1 MTPSALV
8 LGPPKFIGPL
18 GVMRS
23 LGRLGVPVYGLAHRH
38 LSMANSSRYCAGTV
52 NIGINGRPLGDPSRL
67 LEEFRDAGRGLG
79 EGCVLIPASDEWAI
93 FVACHA
99 DELAGAYVFARNAP
113 DLISTLASKEGL
125 AGLAHDFDL
134 PTPAIHVP
142 RSRED
147 AVAMAASINYPVIIK
162 PVQSRPGMT
171 VKAIA
176 NDQRD
181 LLASFDQMADS
192 AQSPNI
198 SIQEYIPGS
207 DQQSWLFNG
216 YFDAESR
223 CLAAFTGTKLR
234 QHPRGVGVASLAVT
248 RHNAELIEQS
258 VAFLTGVG
266 YRGPVDIDYRHDA
279 RDGLYKVVDVNPRV
293 GGVFRAFVDEAEMDI
308 ARAMY
313 LDLTHGEVRVG
324 SARDGRRWVKED
336 SDLVAFRYYR
346 DAEGLTLRAWIRSL
360 WGVEEGATLSRDDPL
375 PFVVAMVGVAFK
387 TIDGKRRHAGR
398 GLMRALR
405 RILVPRF
412 SSPGRRAA

>member
-23 LGRLGVPVYGLAHRH
+23 LGRLGVPVYGLAHRR

-52 NIGINGRPLGDPSRL
+52 DIGVNGRPLGDASRL
-67 LEEFRDAGRGLG
+67 LDEFRKAGRRLG
-79 EGCVLIPASDEWAI
+79 QGCVLIPASDEWAI

-99 DELAGAYVFARNAP
+99 DDLAGTYVFARNAP
-113 DLISTLASKEGL
+113 ELVSALASKEGL
-125 AGLAHDFDL
+125 ARLAHEFDL
-134 PTPAIHVP
+134 PTPAIYVP
-142 RSRED
+142 RSREG
-147 AVAMAASINYPVIIK
+147 AVVMPSSINYPVIIK

-181 LLASFDQMADS
+181 LLASFDLMADS
-192 AQSPNI
+192 AESPNI

-207 DQQSWLFNG
+207 DEQSWLFNG

-248 RHNAELIEQS
+248 RHNAELIKQS

-279 RDGLYKVVDVNPRV
+279 RDGLYKVVDVNPRL
-293 GGVFRAFVDEAEMDI
+293 GGVFRAFVDEDEMDV
-308 ARAMY
+308 ARATYM
-313 LDLTHGEVRVG
+313 DLTHGEVRVG
-324 SARDGRRWVKED
+324 FARDGRRWVKED

-346 DAEGLTLRAWIRSL
+346 EAEGLTLRAWIRSL

-375 PFVVAMVGVAFK
+375 PFVVAMLGVALK
-387 TIDGKRRHAGR
+387 TIDGKRRHTGR
-398 GLMRALR
+398 AVGRAFR
-405 RILVPRF
+405 RILVQRF
-412 SSPGRRAA
+412 GMPGRRAA